1 MEGENL
7 QELFLKFADAGEQ
20 WNQETFEEDLKK
32 IKSTGKRVKVYSLKD
47 ILSKR
52 AKVYSLK
59 DILSKSIFL
68 KGHPE

>member
-32 IKSTGKRVKVYSLKD
+32 IKSTGKRVKVYSLN
-47 ILSKR
+47 
-52 AKVYSLK
+52 
-59 DILSKSIFL
+59 
-68 KGHPE
+68 